1 MLYLFLKPVIY
12 ASDIMPIPGIP
23 SLIGVLENNGINCQ
37 YINLNAD
44 IEVKNNKIVLKNII
58 FSSNNNII
66 NVDIFGVLV
75 NKINPVAFQMES
87 INSKYCRLYI
97 TNSQISGNIIN
108 TKGIFII
115 NKNYG
120 R

>member
-44 IEVKNNKIVLKNII
+44 YLDYLDNNKILQEY
-58 FSSNNNII
+58 
-66 NVDIFGVLV
+66 
-75 NKINPVAFQMES
+75 NKFLSFCE
-87 INSKYCRLYI
+87 KKEY
-97 TNSQISGNIIN
+97 
-108 TKGIFII
+108 IFI
-115 NKNYG
+115 G
-120 R
+120 DDS